1 MSQQYDE
8 FGDLWNNILTI
19 RQDLA
24 TNTANLLV
32 MGHNMNKIGEDNT
45 GFGIKNTEQDA
56 SIIDIWTHIDD
67 LHVKADEAGFDI
79 TRIGDIQTTFGDIAI
94 RHDDEFAL
102 VKAKDESLQAQ
113 INAGKGHRDTIDT
126 NLQDME
132 TILEG
137 RIKTLEDKPYNAPHS
152 GNGSGGQFGW
162 FSEETCIGGVSAF
175 GQEVSKGT
183 CIPNWL
189 ILAPIGGIVLAAG
202 IIKM

>member
-137 RIKTLEDKPYNAPHS
+137 RIKTLEDKPYHPPHS
-152 GNGSGGQFGW
+152 GNGNGGNWFTQKTCFGG
-162 FSEETCIGGVSAF
+162 IGGV
-175 GQEVSKGT
+175 GEM